1 MWAATFLRTSSF
13 CPSITFIVVTFICDI
28 ITLVLAYHFPT
39 ILYRISDK
47 LPQGFLDLWWCGFQ
61 KWRSG
66 LNVLKDLIVNFKLF
80 LVALF
85 LEFWRWW
92 SRGLQ
97 FLLAA
102 FRSLVNSLFKVENPT
117 LSSALMAVKLFARF
131 TSDSDGIVRN
141 KIENLRSEM
150 HTLQPTDFIYT
161 TTKELISAIPAR
173 LCSCQQEIISIL
185 CHCHLKPRS
194 TECKSRYI
202 LGVLLFLNVTLIN
215 AGAILNQLL

>member
-1 MWAATFLRTSSF
+1 M
-13 CPSITFIVVTFICDI
+13 
-28 ITLVLAYHFPT
+28 
-39 ILYRISDK
+39 
-47 LPQGFLDLWWCGFQ
+47 
-61 KWRSG
+61 
-66 LNVLKDLIVNFKLF
+66 LKDLIVNFKLF

-150 HTLQPTDFIYT
+150 DTLQPTDFIYT

-185 CHCHLKPRS
+185 CHCHLKPCS
-194 TECKSRYI
+194 TECKKNDSY
-202 LGVLLFLNVTLIN
+202 LTLSTSHECQYKSFGNKLNHLHRTAKRDFYVQKLTWLANLTLRTR
-215 AGAILNQLL
+215 GESSMR